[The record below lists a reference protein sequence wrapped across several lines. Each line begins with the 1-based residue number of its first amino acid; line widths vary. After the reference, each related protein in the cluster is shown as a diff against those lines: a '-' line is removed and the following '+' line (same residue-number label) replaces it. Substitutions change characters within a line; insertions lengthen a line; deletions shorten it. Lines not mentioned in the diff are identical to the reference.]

1 MEFVKEG
8 KGRSY
13 EFWISGYTLDEIEQ
27 KFWISGYTLDE
38 IEQKARV
45 LYTQIHQRDYNG
57 TQDFPIK
64 FFTQFN
70 PNP

>member
-1 MEFVKEG
+1 MKVTMEFVKEG

-13 EFWISGYTLDEIEQ
+13 E
-27 KFWISGYTLDE
+27 FWISGYTLDE

-57 TQDFPIK
+57 TQELPIK
-64 FFTQFN
+64 YFTEFN
-70 PNP
+70 PISNP